1 MKLNIASN
9 KNQEVIDNGK
19 LTIQQKVN
27 KIMGIETTN
36 NNTEKK
42 GINNMKLS
50 ISNKTESIDNNK
62 PKKLELKINKGIN
75 QESLD
80 LNIEK
85 FAKVESILKKLDSID
100 NTFINFL
107 NNQNS
112 AIEVLNS
119 FDKRINTLEL
129 INTNMLKNQKS
140 ILDSINSLHANLF
153 QDNKKESKEVE
164 TKEVKTVLR
173 KKESNID
180 TESINGIFDIF
191 QSFFGNNNF
200 LGNKE
205 LTSETMP
212 IFQNLIE
219 SIEIDSIDSIQKSIN
234 DFRSKLTKESGKYM
248 TARKSNVN
256 FDSAIIKTIEKIAG
270 KNFDIAESKEN
281 SEIINKDYFAKLFGT
296 DTNEISGLI
305 DEIKEYGKID
315 NDLIN
320 SVSNYIDGINDNI
333 SDNTKG
339 IFINYAKQYIS

>member
-50 ISNKTESIDNNK
+50 ISNKTESIK

-75 QESLD
+75 QENLD
-80 LNIEK
+80 LNINK
-85 FAKVESILKKLDSID
+85 FNQVESILKKLDSID

>member
-50 ISNKTESIDNNK
+50 IANKTESIDNNK

>member
-75 QESLD
+75 QESID

-85 FAKVESILKKLDSID
+85 FAKVESILNKLDSID
-100 NTFINFL
+100 SAFTEFL
-107 NNQNS
+107 KNQNS